1 MSADAHVEHVAV
13 SSPDHTSTHE
23 IRITAHG
30 KMQAWVDFAL
40 RFFEVGPVNI
50 RQCFFSQR
58 DDCSNYYRTMT
69 PVR

>member
-1 MSADAHVEHVAV
+1 MSTDASVEHVAA
-13 SSPDHTSTHE
+13 SSPDHTSAHE

-40 RFFEVGPVNI
+40 RFFEVGPINNRKYI
-50 RQCFFSQR
+50 SSHR
-58 DDCSNYYRTMT
+58 DGCSNNCRTMT